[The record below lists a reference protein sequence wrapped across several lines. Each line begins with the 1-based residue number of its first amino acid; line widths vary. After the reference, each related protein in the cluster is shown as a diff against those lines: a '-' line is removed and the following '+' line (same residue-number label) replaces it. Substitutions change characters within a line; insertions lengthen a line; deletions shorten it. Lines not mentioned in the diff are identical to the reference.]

1 MFQLVSTCAAS
12 ALLLATM
19 AGQPARAAD
28 GVAVVAPLSGSY
40 AAVGRALDVSVRA
53 VLGDDVPAMDD
64 GCDAQMAESAARD
77 VIEAGDTL
85 VIGLPCIDA
94 FDAAMPSLAEA
105 GVPVIAVGI
114 RAEDI
119 TIAPRGTPQWPVF
132 RAGPA
137 ASAEFVVLAG
147 HLARAWR
154 EASFAIIDDGT
165 LYGRRLAESIRLLLA
180 DAALEPVFVDTYRPL
195 LESQA
200 ALVRRLQ
207 RSGASH
213 VLIGGDVRDAA
224 VIAADAARIGYSLDM
239 AGGGILI
246 APPADGRLPDG
257 TITVAVPTDVDPA
270 RIAAQIARAAIAAD
284 MPLTDALRTLTFDTD
299 IGPVAFGDDGEPD
312 ARFFRIHTFRNGR
325 PEPLTPDMDG

>member
-1 MFQLVSTCAAS
+1 MFRLVLTCAAS
-12 ALLLATM
+12 ALLLA
-19 AGQPARAAD
+19 GLPARAAD

-40 AAVGRALDVSVRA
+40 AAVGRTLDESVRA
-53 VLGDDVPAMDD
+53 VLGDDVPVLDD
-64 GCDAQMAESAARD
+64 GCDAQTAENAARD
-77 VIEAGDTL
+77 VIEAGDAL
-85 VIGLPCIDA
+85 VIGLPCVDA
-94 FDAAMPSLAEA
+94 FDAAMPALAEA

-119 TIAPRGTPQWPVF
+119 TVAPRGTAQWPVF

-137 ASAEFVVLAG
+137 ASAEFEVLAR

-165 LYGRRLAESIRLLLA
+165 LYGRRLAENVRLLLA
-180 DAALEPVFVDTYRPL
+180 DSALEPVFVDTYRPL

-207 RSGASH
+207 QSGASH

-224 VIAADAARIGYSLDM
+224 VIAADAARIGYPLAM

-257 TITVAVPTDVDPA
+257 TITVAIPTDVDPA
-270 RIAAQIARAAIAAD
+270 QIAAQIAKAALAAD
-284 MPLTDALRTLTFDTD
+284 MPVTDALRTLTFDTE
-299 IGPVAFGDDGEPD
+299 IGRIAFGDDGEPD
-312 ARFFRIHTFRNGR
+312 ARFFRVHTFRNGR
-325 PEPLTPDMDG
+325 TEPLAPDMDG